1 MRALFNLADKI
12 ALVTGGA
19 SGLGKA
25 ISLGFAEYGA
35 DVAPADAN
43 LAGARKVAEDI
54 QAMGRRSLAL
64 QVNVRLSEQ
73 VVAMVERVVAEMG
86 RIDILVNCAG
96 VARRSPV
103 DEMTDEDW
111 DISLDVN
118 LRGTFLCCRAA
129 GRVMLK
135 QGGGRIIN
143 MASAAGLIGIPNVAN
158 YCAGKASVIGLTR
171 TLALEWA
178 ERGIRVNALAPSHFR
193 TPFHQANLRDPK
205 KVQQLVGQVPL
216 GRFGE
221 PREIVGPAVFLA
233 SDASSMVTGHVLA
246 VDGGMTVK

>member
-1 MRALFNLADKI
+1 MRDLFNLDDKI

-35 DVAPADAN
+35 DIAPADMN
-43 LAGARKVAEDI
+43 LAEAEKVSEEI
-54 QAMGRRSLAL
+54 REMGHRAFAL
-64 QVNVRLSEQ
+64 QVDVRFSEQ
-73 VVAMVERVVAEMG
+73 VDAVVEQLVDEMG

-96 VARRSPV
+96 TARRSPV
-103 DEMTDEDW
+103 EEMADEDW

-129 GRVMLK
+129 GRVMLN
-135 QGGGRIIN
+135 QGGGQIIN

-158 YCAGKASVIGLTR
+158 YCAGKAGVIGLTR

-193 TPFHQANLRDPK
+193 TPFHEATLKDPE
-205 KVQQLVGQVPL
+205 KVKRLESQVPL

-221 PREIVGPAVFLA
+221 PNEIVGPAVFLA
-233 SDASSMVTGHVLA
+233 SDKSAGIVGEILV
-246 VDGGMTVK
+246 VDGAIHL